1 MSTTTLRTIYPV
13 IETESRRPAR
23 EETSTAAVQSPL
35 WSDRESVVR
44 TSEHLLYRV
53 LSIGYL
59 IVVAWFV
66 FLFVTSR

>member
-1 MSTTTLRTIYPV
+1 MSTTTLSTIYPV
-13 IETESRRPAR
+13 TGTESHKPTI
-23 EETSTAAVQSPL
+23 EETATPVYSSL

-44 TSEHLLYRV
+44 TSEHLLYGV

-66 FLFVTSR
+66 FLFVTSK